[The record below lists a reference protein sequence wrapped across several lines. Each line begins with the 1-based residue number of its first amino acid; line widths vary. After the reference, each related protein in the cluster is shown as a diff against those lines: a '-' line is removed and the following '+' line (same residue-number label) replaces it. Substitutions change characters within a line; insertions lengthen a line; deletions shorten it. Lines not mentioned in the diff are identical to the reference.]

1 MALIKLFSPH
11 TILIFLF
18 DSRALLGPQHDL
30 ICAYFGPDHKST
42 LVRHGIVII
51 SLAKIRIMFDPAFR
65 AVLRIY
71 VLVVQIAA
79 VVVLVSMLLELL
91 GAGIIGV
98 GAIISV
104 G

>member
-1 MALIKLFSPH
+1 
-11 TILIFLF
+11 
-18 DSRALLGPQHDL
+18 
-30 ICAYFGPDHKST
+30 
-42 LVRHGIVII
+42 
-51 SLAKIRIMFDPAFR
+51 MFDPAFR
-65 AVLRIY
+65 AVLRIH

-98 GAIISV
+98 GAILSV